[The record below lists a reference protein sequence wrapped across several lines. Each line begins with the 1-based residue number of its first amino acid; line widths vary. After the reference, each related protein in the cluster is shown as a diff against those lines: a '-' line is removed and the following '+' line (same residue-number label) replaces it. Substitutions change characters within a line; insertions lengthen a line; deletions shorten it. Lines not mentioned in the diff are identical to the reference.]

1 MSMSLGVVAA
11 LLTLQHLRVSMVR
24 PGLAVDVLT
33 VAALRTEVQ
42 ARPAIGAVVTTMW
55 RAQNAEGAA
64 AETLRLRS
72 IRRRASR

>member
-11 LLTLQHLRVSMVR
+11 LLTLQHLRVSMAR

-33 VAALRTEVQ
+33 VAALRTEVP
-42 ARPAIGAVVTTMW
+42 ARPTIGADVTTMR

>member
-42 ARPAIGAVVTTMW
+42 ARPTIGADVTMMW

-64 AETLRLRS
+64 AETLRLRG
-72 IRRRASR
+72 IRRRVSR